1 MKKIIAAVFVILFS
15 INAANAACSY
25 RTQKKML
32 HNEKMIKN
40 KVINAQVKGKMLA
53 IQELSKSDYCN
64 DPQTKSKIKAYEK
77 QIVELTNE
85 KICLK
90 REYKASLKLL
100 RASR

>member
-1 MKKIIAAVFVILFS
+1 MKKIIAALFIILLG
-15 INAANAACSY
+15 INSANAACGY
-25 RTQKKML
+25 RTQKKIL
-32 HNEKMIKN
+32 NNNKVIRN

-53 IQELSKSDYCN
+53 IQELSKADYCN
-64 DPQTKSKIKAYEK
+64 DPQTKRKIKAYEK
-77 QIVELTNE
+77 QIQDLTNE